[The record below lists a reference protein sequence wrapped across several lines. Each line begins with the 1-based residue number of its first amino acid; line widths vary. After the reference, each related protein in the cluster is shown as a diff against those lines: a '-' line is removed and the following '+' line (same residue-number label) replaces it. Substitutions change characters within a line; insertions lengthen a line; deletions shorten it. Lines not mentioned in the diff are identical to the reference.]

1 MKTLSIVLFVVSC
14 AIISCDHGLAP
25 PPSEKI
31 EQGITGTIYYTGNF
45 PTNITAH
52 YFFASK
58 VFRRFRDFEEIYIL
72 VLQPDSIQLYPELPK
87 HKIDSI
93 SYRFVLPPAL
103 YKYVATAQAHGDMSQ
118 MQNWKIVGLYTS
130 DSMRITPDEIF
141 IEPGKF
147 VEDVNIYVDYDSL
160 PPQPFDTTGRGR

>member
-1 MKTLSIVLFVVSC
+1 MKSKTIIVLLLTAFISL
-14 AIISCDHGLAP
+14 SCDHGLAP
-25 PPSEKI
+25 PPSERV
-31 EQGITGTIYYTGNF
+31 EQGITGTIYYQGTF

-58 VFRRFRDFEEIYIL
+58 VFRHFRDFEEIYLL

-93 SYRFVLPPAL
+93 SYRFVLPPAV
-103 YKYVATAQAHGDMSQ
+103 YKYIAIAQAHGDMSQ

-130 DSMRITPDEIF
+130 DSIRVAPDTVIVET
-141 IEPGKF
+141 GKF
-147 VEDVNIYVDYDSL
+147 VENVNIYVDYDSL
-160 PPQPFDTTGRGR
+160 PPQPFDN